1 MQLQLINI
9 AIHDLTT
16 QSMRAQARAGPQ
28 WQQMA
33 SSLDTIK
40 DGLLEA
46 VSAFGSW
53 VPQAPPPGP
62 EASHWSSQA
71 STSFQFGSTSHCPDV
86 GAAATGAHDKP
97 FLLRCTVIIYNCVTF
112 RSHLFTGYCPVRSI
126 LEAGHVAG
134 VDPSGF
140 PGTQH
145 STGFGDVP
153 LQFTQPPWSEPSA
166 SQPGTN

>member
-1 MQLQLINI
+1 MQLQQINI

-16 QSMRAQARAGPQ
+16 QSMRAQAREGPQ

-40 DGLLEA
+40 YGLLEA

-53 VPQAPPPGP
+53 VPPPPTPLAP

-71 STSFQFGSTSHCPDV
+71 STSVPFGSTSHCPGV

-97 FLLRCTVIIYNCVTF
+97 LLLRCTAI
-112 RSHLFTGYCPVRSI
+112 P
-126 LEAGHVAG
+126 
-134 VDPSGF
+134 
-140 PGTQH
+140 
-145 STGFGDVP
+145 
-153 LQFTQPPWSEPSA
+153 
-166 SQPGTN
+166 